1 MNRRT
6 VLWSVACFLSLAA
19 GIVIGRMPSGDAPD
33 RPIAAERERK
43 PEPVQD
49 LRTTSDFLAHLR
61 AHREKADEP
70 GHSSIH
76 AFTESWSDAELRAA
90 LEEALKEPGMLFE
103 PGTGLLGSIFSE
115 YLLRDFDA
123 GLAWFDGLDMR
134 TKFSL
139 SERLAEAWPEG
150 RAEEGLDYMA
160 RIRDIASRGFAD
172 AIAARCLTDAAAK
185 GVEATAAII
194 ARLEKEQVLP
204 YFQATLAF
212 PRGFDF
218 DALFATDQLKGVNPG
233 FTNLLLTS
241 WFVQDRAAAFRW
253 TLEHKGASSL
263 IHFAVPRYQSTS
275 EAISWVGGQLATL
288 SPDQRREFLDQMQR
302 EGDYQSMELLP
313 ILTGATDP
321 ASRTEIRERL
331 LQGVFTRRM
340 EEAVGALDDLPTPEE
355 RIRSLEF
362 IIPSAISTP
371 FKKPINS
378 DEERMLRQKLIT
390 WNATEPQIETI
401 LKRLKSTE

>member
-1 MNRRT
+1 MKRRT
-6 VLWSVACFLSLAA
+6 VQWSVTCFLSLVA
-19 GIVIGRMPSGDAPD
+19 GIVIGRMPSGDAPA

-43 PEPVQD
+43 PEPTTD
-49 LRTTSDFLAHLR
+49 LRTTADFLAHLR
-61 AHREKADEP
+61 AYRENGDEP

-76 AFTESWSDAELRAA
+76 GFTEGWSDAELRAA

-103 PGTGLLGSIFSE
+103 PGTALLGSIFSE

-134 TKFSL
+134 KKSSL
-139 SERLAEAWPEG
+139 SGRLAEAWPEG
-150 RAEEGLDYMA
+150 RMEEGLDYMA
-160 RIRDIASRGFAD
+160 RIRDIASRGFSD

-185 GVEATAAII
+185 GVEATASIL

-204 YFQATLAF
+204 YFQATIAF

-218 DALFATDQLKGVNPG
+218 DALFATDQLKGANPG

-253 TLEHKGASSL
+253 ALEHKGASSL
-263 IHFAVPRYQSTS
+263 IHFALPRSQSTP
-275 EAISWVGGQLATL
+275 EAISWVGGQLGGL

-302 EGDYQSMELLP
+302 EGDYQFMDLLP
-313 ILTGATDP
+313 ILTGAQDP
-321 ASRTEIRERL
+321 ASRTEVRDRL
-331 LQGVFTRRM
+331 LQGVFTGRL
-340 EEAVGALDDLPTPEE
+340 EEAVGALEDLPTPAD
-355 RIRSLEF
+355 RIRSLES
-362 IIPSAISTP
+362 IAPSAISTP
-371 FKKPINS
+371 FKAGISPDGES
-378 DEERMLRQKLIT
+378 LLRRKLQA